1 MRETQTIIIRS
12 ENIKVRMHFH
22 QIIFLKR
29 HYGASSILSIHFRH
43 EVILIEETKTQ
54 SYSKNQDM
62 NDNRVLLC
70 TNDQCSIRIL
80 RIFHSINPN
89 TLSRTN

>member
-29 HYGASSILSIHFRH
+29 RYGASSILSIHFRH
-43 EVILIEETKTQ
+43 EVILIEETK
-54 SYSKNQDM
+54 S
-62 NDNRVLLC
+62 
-70 TNDQCSIRIL
+70 
-80 RIFHSINPN
+80 
-89 TLSRTN
+89 